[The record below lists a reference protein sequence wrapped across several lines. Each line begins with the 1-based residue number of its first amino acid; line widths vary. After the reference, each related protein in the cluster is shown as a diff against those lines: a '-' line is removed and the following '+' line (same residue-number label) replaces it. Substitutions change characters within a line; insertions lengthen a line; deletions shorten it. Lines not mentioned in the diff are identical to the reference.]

1 MVGVQEILVPLP
13 LLHLN
18 EDIFH
23 LKYLP
28 WLHNTVRIAHVL
40 ILVLSSMLC
49 VNLHPLCLHQPF

>member
-23 LKYLP
+23 LKYLL
-28 WLHNTVRIAHVL
+28 WLHNTVHIAHVP

-49 VNLHPLCLHQPF
+49 VNLDPLCLHQPF